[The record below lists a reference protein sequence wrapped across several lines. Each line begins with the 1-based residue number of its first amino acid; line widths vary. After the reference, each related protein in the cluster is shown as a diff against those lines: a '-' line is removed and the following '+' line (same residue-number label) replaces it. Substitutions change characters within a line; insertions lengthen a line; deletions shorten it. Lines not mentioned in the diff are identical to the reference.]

1 MGFKAIRESWNRNRR
16 EMGDQDAIR
25 ENMGF
30 WKAKQGLSKTWDLK
44 TKIGL
49 ILGRRTKRE
58 GGKEEK
64 RKRKKKKRRRE
75 EGRSSQGMEL
85 WILVW
90 KLTLIMD
97 SMRFGMDFWVCM
109 MIILSLNLGF
119 L

>member
-1 MGFKAIRESWNRNRR
+1 MQLEKINPKMS
-16 EMGDQDAIR
+16 
-25 ENMGF
+25 F
-30 WKAKQGLSKTWDLK
+30 WKAKQGLSKRWDLK

-58 GGKEEK
+58 EEKEEK

-75 EGRSSQGMEL
+75 GGRSSQGMEL

-109 MIILSLNLGF
+109 MIILSLNQGF

>member
-1 MGFKAIRESWNRNRR
+1 
-16 EMGDQDAIR
+16 
-25 ENMGF
+25 MGF

-49 ILGRRTKRE
+49 ILEGRTKRE

-75 EGRSSQGMEL
+75 GGRSSQGMEL
-85 WILVW
+85 WVFVW

-109 MIILSLNLGF
+109 MIILSLNLRF
-119 L
+119 YRMVS